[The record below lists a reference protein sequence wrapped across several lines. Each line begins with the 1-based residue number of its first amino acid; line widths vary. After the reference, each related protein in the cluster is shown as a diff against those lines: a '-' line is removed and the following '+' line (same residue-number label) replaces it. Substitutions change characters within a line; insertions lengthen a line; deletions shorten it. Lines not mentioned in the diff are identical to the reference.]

1 MPRLWR
7 STLNLDKVETLVLT
21 EGDWEM
27 MRMCRLGLSILF
39 IYVLVGCGEEAQ
51 VVSLDSS
58 EEAGIFLQIMLEDEK
73 EQEIS
78 YVLFNPNVKTLEAC
92 NVVVEAELD
101 NIVKKL
107 PPEYSG
113 STVTG
118 WSCSLSNPEAGK
130 IKIDRVD
137 A

>member
-1 MPRLWR
+1 MIRIWNV
-7 STLNLDKVETLVLT
+7 S
-21 EGDWEM
+21 
-27 MRMCRLGLSILF
+27 LSMLAMF
-39 IYVLVGCGEEAQ
+39 VLVSCGEKTEL
-51 VVSLDSS
+51 VSTDSS

-73 EQEIS
+73 GQEIS
-78 YVLFNPNVKTLEAC
+78 YVSFNPNVKTLEAC

>member
-1 MPRLWR
+1 
-7 STLNLDKVETLVLT
+7 
-21 EGDWEM
+21 M
-27 MRMCRLGLSILF
+27 MRMCRLSLSILF

-92 NVVVEAELD
+92 DAAAEISMD
-101 NIVKKL
+101 DIVNRL
-107 PPEYSG
+107 PPDYSG
-113 STVTG
+113 ATVTG